1 MYKRHPLLDTQVFR
15 SAKSRMTSALCY
27 VNKVNH
33 GQKLS
38 QLRNNFKYR
47 SQLIYYIFNGER
59 GQYSKSRIFLQYI
72 FFFKNMNSLV
82 REKKNKKT
90 QSLFSQM
97 YFISWLLSLTYIKLQ
112 IKPVGPIVS
121 KVLTEEE
128 KSERDLNRREDIKSY
143 CTIPRFFRK
152 PN

>member
-1 MYKRHPLLDTQVFR
+1 
-15 SAKSRMTSALCY
+15 
-27 VNKVNH
+27 
-33 GQKLS
+33 
-38 QLRNNFKYR
+38 
-47 SQLIYYIFNGER
+47 
-59 GQYSKSRIFLQYI
+59 
-72 FFFKNMNSLV
+72 MNSLV